1 MKNVE
6 SQQLIVKSAQNKRCP
21 VCQLVCFDILDYP
34 KERGM
39 SKRNKLLQA
48 EKSDDEEGE
57 SFIAPPKIK
66 KVSNHSKL
74 CSQFDS

>member
-1 MKNVE
+1 
-6 SQQLIVKSAQNKRCP
+6 
-21 VCQLVCFDILDYP
+21 VCFDILDYP